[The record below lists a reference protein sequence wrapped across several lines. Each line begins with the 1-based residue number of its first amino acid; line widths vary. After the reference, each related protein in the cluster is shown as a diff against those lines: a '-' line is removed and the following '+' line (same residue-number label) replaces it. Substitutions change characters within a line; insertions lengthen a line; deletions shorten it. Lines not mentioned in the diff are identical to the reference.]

1 MQEKDVFFS
10 LGANC
15 VKFQWVYASE
25 ILHPNTGLVSLPTGT
40 IRLYDRFRKLEVLP
54 SFFEKM
60 LQYTHSKN
68 IDFACSPFGIKSLRE
83 LWKIEPDVIKIA
95 SPELNHFPMLKELL
109 KLEKSLSKNT
119 DFNNLNKI
127 GRAHF

>member
-1 MQEKDVFFS
+1 MSVAKKPNNNCKTQFENCKKNNETYIIAEIGTSHGGIVEEGYKLIDAAANA
-10 LGANC
+10 GANC

-60 LQYTHSKN
+60 LQPANVLN
-68 IDFACSPFGIKSLRE
+68 ILF
-83 LWKIEPDVIKIA
+83 
-95 SPELNHFPMLKELL
+95 LL
-109 KLEKSLSKNT
+109 LPKGVGVRKKYC
-119 DFNNLNKI
+119 
-127 GRAHF
+127 